1 MRRARYRPEN
11 TVHNFSRIGI
21 EQIQN
26 KRSLLEHATI
36 GQYIYRIFR
45 AITRALW
52 KSGLNTCAR
61 QNCTNNKHLLKT
73 MANDFVIDVLTNTVA
88 L

>member
-1 MRRARYRPEN
+1 MRVMRRARYRPEN

-36 GQYIYRIFR
+36 GQYI
-45 AITRALW
+45 
-52 KSGLNTCAR
+52 
-61 QNCTNNKHLLKT
+61 
-73 MANDFVIDVLTNTVA
+73 
-88 L
+88 